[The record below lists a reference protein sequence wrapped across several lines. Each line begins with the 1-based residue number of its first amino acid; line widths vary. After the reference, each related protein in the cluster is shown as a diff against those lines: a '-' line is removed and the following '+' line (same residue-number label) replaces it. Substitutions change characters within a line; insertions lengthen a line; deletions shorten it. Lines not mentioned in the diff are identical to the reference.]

1 MGKVKIFKKRNFHQE
16 QREHNFKL
24 STSSNNSVKLLLDGA
39 ETFAAITEALS
50 NAQHRINLEY
60 FIFSDDEIG
69 RKIKNILSERA
80 RSGVKVR
87 VIFDALGSWRL
98 GRNFISDLR
107 NAGVNVH
114 VFLPPT
120 LFNLR
125 LSLTHRDHRKIIT
138 VDGHTGLLGGL
149 NIGDV
154 YLKRWRDTHLQ
165 IKGEAVAELDRI
177 FFRMWDRLNLKKN
190 KITPEE
196 LNSKIIDISNIS
208 FSNSV
213 PVKIAASGPNEEFRI
228 IADEYIK
235 IISNAKN
242 RLWIT
247 TPYLVPDEKLLNA
260 LYLAASK
267 NVDVRI
273 IIPFKA
279 NHTLVS
285 WASQYNID
293 RLLEHGIR
301 IFVYQD
307 RFIHAK
313 TLISDRNIASVG
325 TTNLDM
331 RSLEMNYEVQ
341 AFVYSAKLVAEL
353 ENAFLND
360 LSHCSEEKLNDRL
373 RNRSLLQK
381 LQAKIGKFWSAV
393 L

>member
-1 MGKVKIFKKRNFHQE
+1 MGKIKIFKKKNDI
-16 QREHNFKL
+16 KL
-24 STSSNNSVKLLLDGA
+24 KSKITNNNNVKLLLNGD
-39 ETFAAITEALS
+39 ETFAAIKEALS
-50 NAQHRINLEY
+50 HPRHRINLEY

-69 RKIKNILSERA
+69 RSIKEILSERSKA
-80 RSGVKVR
+80 GVKVR
-87 VIFDALGSWRL
+87 VIFDAIGSWKL
-98 GRNFISDLR
+98 GRNFISELR
-107 NAGVNVH
+107 NSGVNVH
-114 VFLPPT
+114 VFMPLK

-125 LSLTHRDHRKIIT
+125 MSLTHRDHRKIIT
-138 VDGHTGLLGGL
+138 VDGHTGFLGGL

-154 YLKRWRDTHLQ
+154 YLKQWRDTHLQ
-165 IKGEAVAELDRI
+165 IQGDAVAELDRI
-177 FFRMWDRLNLKKN
+177 FFGMWDRLNLKKN

-196 LNSKIIDISNIS
+196 LNSKIIDISNI
-208 FSNSV
+208 NRNHNNV
-213 PVKIAASGPNEEFRI
+213 PVRISASGAGKEFRI
-228 IADEYIK
+228 IADEFVK
-235 IISNAKN
+235 IILNAKK

-260 LYLAASK
+260 LYKAASK
-267 NVDVRI
+267 NVDVKI

-279 NHTLVS
+279 NHILVS

-313 TLISDRNIASVG
+313 TLISDDSVASVG

-341 AFVYSAKLVAEL
+341 AFVYSTKLVNEL

-360 LSHCSEEKLNDRL
+360 LTHCSEANLNDRL
-373 RNRSLLQK
+373 CNRTFIEK
-381 LQAKIGKFWSAV
+381 LQAKIGRFWSAV

>member
-1 MGKVKIFKKRNFHQE
+1 MTDLEKIKIFKKNKE
-16 QREHNFKL
+16 IKFK
-24 STSSNNSVKLLLDGA
+24 SNVTYDNNVKLLLNGV
-39 ETFAAITEALS
+39 ETFSAIKEALS
-50 NAQHRINLEY
+50 NAKHRINLEY
-60 FIFSDDEIG
+60 FIMSDDEIG
-69 RKIKNILSERA
+69 RSIKEILSERSRA
-80 RSGVKVR
+80 GVKVR
-87 VIFDALGSWRL
+87 VILDAIGSWHL
-98 GRNFISDLR
+98 GRKFISELR
-107 NAGVNVH
+107 NSGVNVH
-114 VFLPPT
+114 VFMPLT

-138 VDGHTGLLGGL
+138 VDGHTGFLGGL

-154 YLKRWRDTHLQ
+154 YLKQWRDTHLR
-165 IKGEAVAELDRI
+165 IKGDAVAELDRI
-177 FFRMWDRLNLKKN
+177 FFRMWDSLNLKKN
-190 KITPEE
+190 KTSPEE
-196 LNSKIIDISNIS
+196 LNSKIIDISNLNKNN
-208 FSNSV
+208 NSDV
-213 PVKIAASGPNEEFRI
+213 PVRIAASGPGKEFRI

-235 IISNAKN
+235 IILNAKK

-260 LYLAASK
+260 FYKAASK
-267 NVDVRI
+267 NVDVKI

-279 NHTLVS
+279 NHILVS

-313 TLISDRNIASVG
+313 TLIADELAASVG

-341 AFVYSAKLVAEL
+341 AFVYSSKLVKEL

-360 LSHCSEEKLNDRL
+360 LEHCSEENLNTRL
-373 RNRSLLQK
+373 NRTLIQK
-381 LQAKIGKFWSAV
+381 IQAKIGRFWSAV